1 VSGGLPTPSS
11 SLHTIDLSS
20 NPIESITGVEHI
32 HTLEE
37 LWMTSTQ
44 LKTME
49 DLTPLVAL
57 PALSCVYLEHSP
69 LAQMQGYHEKLQ
81 ALIPTLVQIDAN
93 MI

>member
-1 VSGGLPTPSS
+1 
-11 SLHTIDLSS
+11 
-20 NPIESITGVEHI
+20 
-32 HTLEE
+32 
-37 LWMTSTQ
+37 MTSTQ

-69 LAQMQGYHEKLQ
+69 LAQMQGYHEKLH
-81 ALIPTLVQIDAN
+81 ALIPTLIQIDAN